1 MIDVRAEG
9 TDFSYLPRDAHVP
22 EDVRISDAPGD
33 LPPFLAERRQ
43 SAEDWR
49 VARMSFH
56 PRVPPAIY
64 ALHWMGAPDL
74 DAIDR
79 RVRDGSSTDDDFRD
93 SIRTL
98 FQRTRCFKCGRTW
111 NTLIVPPEEYLG
123 APQLMQQKIQART
136 AARAFLSCPECHAS
150 LRQLVVKIFGEA
162 TAVPAEAL

>member
-1 MIDVRAEG
+1 MIDVRTEG
-9 TDFSYLPRDAHVP
+9 TEFSYLPRDARLP
-22 EDVRISDAPGD
+22 EDVRVSDAPGD

-49 VARMSFH
+49 VVRVPAL
-56 PRVPPAIY
+56 RVPPINV
-64 ALHWMGAPDL
+64 LHWMGDPDL
-74 DAIDR
+74 DTVDR
-79 RVRDGSSTDDDFRD
+79 RVRDGAWTDADFRD
-93 SIRTL
+93 SIRAL

-123 APQLMQQKIQART
+123 APHLMRQKIQART

-162 TAVPAEAL
+162 TGVAAEAL